1 MKLKNIYIKKCF
13 KSFLKEDA
21 KMNTILSIHR
31 NVMITLLFFCLTIA
45 HFAMAAPAF
54 SEGRERALVSGP
66 LSFTIRGGGQGD
78 SATVGLDARMDYL
91 NSILNIHIFGT
102 YDLLDAGK
110 GIGEIDNQ
118 RYGAGLALSHTF
130 PGMANIFAGTAFINE
145 MSEYFGHAYLGGK
158 IKVTDFALISGSY
171 GFGFGHEKEIV
182 INGTS
187 RYLLA
192 ESADWAKLGVVL
204 AAQNGLKANLYYY
217 LTDPGDKNISGI
229 EGEVSYA
236 VTDSVTIGING
247 SSDLT
252 TKTDMEKNW
261 KSYLFLTYAFGQ
273 QKGSP
278 IDVALDKNNPTV
290 YPMVIR
296 TNKTKTTTTAASTL
310 TISPASASATST
322 LCFGGSNSTVTFTAS
337 GGTQPYSWSTSSGGS
352 TNLTVINAT
361 QAQWQDNAN
370 NFCDSSGTVTVT
382 VTDSTVASATAV
394 ITVN

>member
-1 MKLKNIYIKKCF
+1 MR
-13 KSFLKEDA
+13 
-21 KMNTILSIHR
+21 TILSIHR
-31 NVMITLLFFCLTIA
+31 NIVITLLFFCLTIA
-45 HFAMAAPAF
+45 HFSLAVPAF
-54 SEGRERALVSGP
+54 SEGRQLVSGP
-66 LSFTIRGGGQGD
+66 LSFTIRGGGQSD
-78 SATVGLDARMDYL
+78 SATIGLDARMDYL
-91 NSILNIHIFGT
+91 NSILNTHIFGT

-118 RYGAGLALSHTF
+118 RYGAGLAISHTF

-158 IKVTDFALISGSY
+158 IKVADFALISGSY

-229 EGEVSYA
+229 EGELSYA

-252 TKTDMEKNW
+252 TKTDLEKNW
-261 KSYLFLTYAFGQ
+261 KGYLFLTYAFGQ

-290 YPMVIR
+290 YPMIVR
-296 TNKTKTTTTAASTL
+296 TNKTRTTTTTTASSL
-310 TISPASASATST
+310 TISPTNANATG
-322 LCFGGSNSTVTFTAS
+322 CGVSTVTFTAS
-337 GGTQPYSWSTSSGGS
+337 GGTQPYSWSTSEGGS
-352 TNLTVINAT
+352 TNLTVINTT
-361 QAQWQDNAN
+361 QAQWSDTSD
-370 NFCDSSGTVTVT
+370 NFCGSGGTVTIT
-382 VTDSTVASATAV
+382 VTDSTGASVSATINV
-394 ITVN
+394 TGG